1 LKIDTIT
8 NAPFWYNDDTGE
20 ASYRKPKIIEERDNM
35 KLALEKRF
43 KAMPINILIN
53 IFHFLFA
60 FPERVN
66 ASKVCIRWSV
76 AAKDKLFHKRV
87 LPVESGARDT
97 SKAPL
102 AYGTYASIEDALKD
116 CLSGDTIILGAG
128 HHWET
133 SLVISVPLRI
143 VAETDDPSRCVLE
156 LAGKITV
163 SSEGSGT
170 IFSGI
175 TIRRPRKIADS
186 IPCILASGCSISI
199 FACVCN
205 NDGSEGSSILATQGA
220 KIRLF
225 GSTIIGGSV
234 AGVTLKGSDLIA
246 SSSLIKN
253 NGCGIIALCS
263 SVNLEDSYV
272 TKNKDYA
279 FILFGKCIL
288 SLSHCEVK
296 ENIGGVLKCLP
307 DATGCLIRAS
317 KTLCDSNTFSQHT
330 WKNIKKKD
338 DENRK
343 RNLSPREFRDAIQGI

>member
-1 LKIDTIT
+1 MT
-8 NAPFWYNDDTGE
+8 P
-20 ASYRKPKIIEERDNM
+20 SII
-35 KLALEKRF
+35 
-43 KAMPINILIN
+43 
-53 IFHFLFA
+53 H
-60 FPERVN
+60 
-66 ASKVCIRWSV
+66 
-76 AAKDKLFHKRV
+76 
-87 LPVESGARDT
+87 
-97 SKAPL
+97 
-102 AYGTYASIEDALKD
+102 IEDALKD

-163 SSEGSGT
+163 SREGSGT

-175 TIRRPRKIADS
+175 TIRRPRKVADS
-186 IPCILASGCSISI
+186 IPCILASGCSLSI
-199 FACVCN
+199 FACICN
-205 NDGSEGSSILATQGA
+205 NDGSESSSILATQGA
-220 KIRLF
+220 KLRLF
-225 GSTIIGGSV
+225 GSTITGGSV
-234 AGVTLKGSDLIA
+234 AGITLKGSDLIV
-246 SSSLIKN
+246 SNSFIKN

-263 SVNLEDSYV
+263 SVNLEDSYII
-272 TKNKDYA
+272 KNKDYA

-296 ENIGGVLKCLP
+296 ENVGGVFKCLP

-317 KTLCDSNTFSQHT
+317 KTLCDVPNIFSQHT